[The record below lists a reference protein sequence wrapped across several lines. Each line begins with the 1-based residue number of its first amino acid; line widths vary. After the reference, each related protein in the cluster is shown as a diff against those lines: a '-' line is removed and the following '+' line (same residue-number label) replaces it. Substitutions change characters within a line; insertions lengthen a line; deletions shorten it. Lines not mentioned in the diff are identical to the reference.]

1 MHEMNI
7 LCVGLS
13 YRTAPLALRERL
25 CYTPASLSA
34 TLARFGCGHDTR
46 PVGFEPELAIIST
59 CNRLELY
66 ATSEVEDF
74 EPLIDLIAETSGV
87 ARADFA
93 GSLYAYAGEEA
104 ARHLCRVAAG
114 LDSMVLGEPQ
124 ILGQVTEAYSTAL
137 GHASA
142 GATLSVLMRTAIHA
156 GKRARTETAISR
168 NPATISSIAVKLA
181 EEIVDLAHA
190 NVLIVGSGEMAE
202 LAMSTLHSRGVQKVT
217 VVSRT
222 HENAVELAERVGG
235 HTATFEHLEEALADA
250 DIVITSTAAPH
261 VIVQF
266 EMVQW
271 AMTVRAER
279 PLVFVDIAVPRDVDP
294 AVTSIPNVRLY
305 DIDDLQGHLNTNVAV
320 RQSEVPQVEA
330 IVEEEARGFMDWVS
344 RLHVT
349 PVIADLRA
357 HAETIRRTELE
368 KTLRQLAHLTDADRN
383 KIDALTQALL
393 NKILHEPTVRLKAEA
408 TNGRAEE
415 YAAAVSHL
423 FGLPQ

>member
-1 MHEMNI
+1 
-7 LCVGLS
+7 
-13 YRTAPLALRERL
+13 
-25 CYTPASLSA
+25 
-34 TLARFGCGHDTR
+34 
-46 PVGFEPELAIIST
+46 
-59 CNRLELY
+59 
-66 ATSEVEDF
+66 VEDF
-74 EPLIDLIAETSGV
+74 EPLIDLVSETTGVPRAE
-87 ARADFA
+87 FI
-93 GSLYAYAGEEA
+93 GSLYSYAGEAA

-124 ILGQVTEAYSTAL
+124 ILGQVTEAYSLAL
-137 GHASA
+137 GHGAA
-142 GATLSVLMRTAIHA
+142 GPTLSVLMRAAIHA
-156 GKRARTETAISR
+156 GKRARTETGISR

-181 EEIVDLAHA
+181 EEAVDLSRA

-202 LAMSTLHSRGVQKVT
+202 LAVSTLRSRGVQSVT

-222 HENAVELAERVGG
+222 HDHAVELAARMGG
-235 HTATFEHLEEALADA
+235 NTATFERLEEALSET

-261 VIVQF
+261 TIIQYD
-266 EMVQW
+266 MVAW
-271 AMTVRAER
+271 AMTLRPER

-294 AVTSIPNVRLY
+294 AVAGIPNVRVH

-330 IVEEEARGFMDWVS
+330 IVAEEAGGFMDWLS
-344 RLHVT
+344 GLQVT

-357 HAETIRRTELE
+357 HAEGIRRSELE
-368 KTLRQLAHLTDADRN
+368 KTLRQLAHLDENDRK
-383 KIDALTQALL
+383 KIEALTQALL

-408 TNGRAEE
+408 SNGRAEE